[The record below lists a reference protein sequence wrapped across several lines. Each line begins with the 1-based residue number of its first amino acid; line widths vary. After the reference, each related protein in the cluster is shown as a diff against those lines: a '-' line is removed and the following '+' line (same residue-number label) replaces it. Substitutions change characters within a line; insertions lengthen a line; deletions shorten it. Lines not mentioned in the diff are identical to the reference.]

1 MGSDATIEISWFG
14 RGGQGAVTASVILAE
29 AASYENL
36 YSQAFPE
43 FGPERRGAPV
53 KAYTRISKTPIRTR
67 SPIIN
72 PDIIVVLDSSLPY
85 SQYIKNLKSNG
96 FLIINTKLSAK
107 EVLNNLNIP
116 KVAVVD
122 ATSIA
127 LKNIKAPIVNVAM
140 LGALSKVLRLVSI
153 ESIAKATLKILFNIE
168 YEGSLDNII
177 KTGKI
182 SKTALGNIES
192 LVEAYNLAEVLE
204 V

>member
-1 MGSDATIEISWFG
+1 MGSDSTIEISWFG

-72 PDIIVVLDSSLPY
+72 PDIIVVLDPSLPY
-85 SQYIKNLKSNG
+85 PQYIKNLKSNG
-96 FLIINTKLSAK
+96 SLIINTKLSAK
-107 EVLNNLNIP
+107 EILNNLNIP
-116 KVAVVD
+116 KVAVID

-127 LKNIKAPIVNVAM
+127 LKTIKAPIVNVAM
-140 LGALSKVLRLVSI
+140 LGALAKVLRLVSI

>member
-1 MGSDATIEISWFG
+1 MGSDSTIEISWFG

-29 AASYENL
+29 ATSYENL

-72 PDIIVVLDSSLPY
+72 PDIIVVLDPSLPY
-85 SQYIKNLKSNG
+85 PQYIKNLKSNG

-107 EVLNNLNIP
+107 EILNNLNIP
-116 KVAVVD
+116 KVAVID

-127 LKNIKAPIVNVAM
+127 LKTIRAPIVNVAM
-140 LGALSKVLRLVSI
+140 LGALAKVLRLVSI

-182 SKTALGNIES
+182 IKTALGNIES

>member
-1 MGSDATIEISWFG
+1 MGSDSTIEISWFG

-72 PDIIVVLDSSLPY
+72 PDIIVVLDPSLPY
-85 SQYIKNLKSNG
+85 PQYIKNLKSNG

-107 EVLNNLNIP
+107 EILNNLNIP
-116 KVAVVD
+116 RVAVVD

-127 LKNIKAPIVNVAM
+127 LKTIRAPIVNVAM
-140 LGALSKVLRLVSI
+140 LGALAKVLRLVSI